1 MLAPCIRIP
10 AGTVHD
16 PPMLEKSPHSKVT
29 INDVAEKAGVS
40 AMTVSRVMRNQGKIA
55 PETRAHVLKVIRQL
69 NYEPLSSARNLS
81 GAYSR
86 TIGIVIPYANDFREF
101 RHGYEYEYALLIG
114 ALNVCKSHDFAVN
127 IIETR
132 DSNDVNLLVKKV
144 LARQIGGYI
153 VPAPASEYLDL
164 LKTLKAHKLAFSTIS
179 AHDQTDSDLTVLA
192 DERTATQALTQK
204 MLDLGHR
211 RIAFIGG
218 APERRAT
225 VERQA
230 GFLAAIHAHPD
241 RDRIV
246 YALHDC
252 TAFFDDGLETG
263 LRVLSQPQPQRP
275 TAVQCL
281 TDDIAAG
288 VIAAANRLKIPL
300 PDGLSIC
307 GFDNFGLARKLSP
320 ALTTAS
326 LPAEE
331 LGEAAALQVIDA
343 LEGRARQSVTTLPCK
358 LVVRESIARAPLD

>member
-1 MLAPCIRIP
+1 MPEH
-10 AGTVHD
+10 T
-16 PPMLEKSPHSKVT
+16 PHSKVT
-29 INDVAEKAGVS
+29 IKDVAEKAGVS

-55 PETRAHVLKVIRQL
+55 PETRELVLKVIREL
-69 NYEPLSSARNLS
+69 DYEPLSSARNLS

-86 TIGIVIPYANDFREF
+86 TIGIVIPDANDYREF

-164 LKTLKAHKLAFSTIS
+164 LKTLKAHNLAFSTIS
-179 AHDQTDSDLTVLA
+179 AFDQTGSDLAVLA
-192 DERTATQALTQK
+192 DERTATRALTRQ

-211 RIAFIGG
+211 RMAFIGG
-218 APERRAT
+218 TAQHRAT

-230 GFLAAIHAHPD
+230 GFLEAISGHPD
-241 RDRIV
+241 HARIDH
-246 YALHDC
+246 ALHDC
-252 TAFFDDGLETG
+252 NAFFDDGYETG
-263 LRVLSQPQPQRP
+263 LRVLSQPDRP

-288 VIAAANRLKIPL
+288 VIAAANRLKIAL
-300 PDGLSIC
+300 PDGLSVC
-307 GFDNFGLARKLSP
+307 GFDNFGLARKISP
-320 ALTTAS
+320 ALTTAR

-331 LGEAAALQVIDA
+331 MGEAAALQVIEA
-343 LEGRARQSVTTLPCK
+343 LEGRSRQSVKTLPCDII
-358 LVVRESIARAPLD
+358 VRESVARVPGG

>member
-1 MLAPCIRIP
+1 MPEH
-10 AGTVHD
+10 T
-16 PPMLEKSPHSKVT
+16 PHSKVT
-29 INDVAEKAGVS
+29 IKDVAEKAGVS

-55 PETRAHVLKVIRQL
+55 PETRELVLKVIREL
-69 NYEPLSSARNLS
+69 DYEPLSSARNLS

-86 TIGIVIPYANDFREF
+86 TIGIVIPDANDYREF

-153 VPAPASEYLDL
+153 VPAPATEYLDL
-164 LKTLKAHKLAFSTIS
+164 LKTLQAHKLAFSAIS
-179 AHDQTDSDLTVLA
+179 AFDQTCADLAVLA
-192 DERTATQALTQK
+192 DERAATRTLTQK

-218 APERRAT
+218 AARHRAT
-225 VERQA
+225 IERQA
-230 GFLAAIHAHPD
+230 GFLEAIQAHPD
-241 RDRIV
+241 QARIQH
-246 YALHDC
+246 ALHDC
-252 TAFFDDGLETG
+252 NAFFDDGLETG
-263 LRVLSQPQPQRP
+263 LRVLSQTPRP

-288 VIAAANRLKIPL
+288 VIAAANRLKIAL
-300 PDGLSIC
+300 PEGLSIC
-307 GFDNFGLARKLSP
+307 GFDNFGLARKITP
-320 ALTTAS
+320 ALTTAA

-331 LGEAAALQVIDA
+331 MGEAAALQVIEA
-343 LEGRARQSVTTLPCK
+343 LEGRSRQSVKTLPCDII
-358 LVVRESIARAPLD
+358 VRESVARVPGG